1 MDFFYCMQASF
12 AIWSGKKEAKW
23 VNTCVLNNNTC
34 ISACLMEDSCL
45 SVLPFY
51 LSYQLALATFTIQ
64 QMFIEPEL
72 EVIPLAFSVK
82 SQENFHLLS
91 QEIMIFVPL

>member
-1 MDFFYCMQASF
+1 M
-12 AIWSGKKEAKW
+12 SG
-23 VNTCVLNNNTC
+23 T
-34 ISACLMEDSCL
+34 CLMEDSCL